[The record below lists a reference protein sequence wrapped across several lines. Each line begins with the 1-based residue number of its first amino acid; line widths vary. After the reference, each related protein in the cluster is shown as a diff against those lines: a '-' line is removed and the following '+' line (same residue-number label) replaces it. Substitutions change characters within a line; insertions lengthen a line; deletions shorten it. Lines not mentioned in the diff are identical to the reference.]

1 MPFRFPLTHATSLV
15 SLHAAVVLF
24 GFAGLFGKWIDW
36 DPVAIVLGRTVVAA
50 LALGLWL
57 RVRRAPVLRPTMSL
71 ALSGAIL
78 ALHWYAFFAAIAA
91 SSVTMGLLGFA
102 SFPLFVLV
110 LERRHRR
117 RPWRTV
123 DLATAALV
131 VAGLALTVREFRWA
145 SADVHGLAWGV
156 LSGFTFAWLVVRTRV
171 FALDGRA
178 SSLAFWLNGFAA
190 LCLLPIVLAM
200 GGTGGTVDAR
210 TLCLILV
217 LGVACTAV
225 AHTVFI
231 VGIAGAGA
239 LTAAII
245 AALEP
250 VYGIGL
256 AWTLLGEVPD
266 VRTGIGAGLLVAA
279 AIVASVKAERMPIP

>member
-1 MPFRFPLTHATSLV
+1 M
-15 SLHAAVVLF
+15 LF

-50 LALGLWL
+50 IALGLWL
-57 RVRRAPVLRPTMSL
+57 RMRRAPLLRPSASL

-78 ALHWYAFFAAIAA
+78 GLHWYAFFAAIAA

-117 RPWRTV
+117 GPWRTV
-123 DLATAALV
+123 DLATGALV
-131 VAGLALTVREFRWA
+131 VAGLTLTVREFNWA
-145 SADVHGLAWGV
+145 NADVHGLAWGIV
-156 LSGFTFAWLVVRTRV
+156 SGFTFAWLVVRTRV
-171 FALDGRA
+171 LTAHNRA
-178 SSLAFWLNGFAA
+178 SSLAFWLNVFAA
-190 LCLLPIVLAM
+190 LCLLPIVLVS
-200 GGTGGTVDAR
+200 GGVGGAVDAR
-210 TLCLILV
+210 ALGLILV
-217 LGVACTAV
+217 LGVLCTAV

-231 VGIAGAGA
+231 VGVAGVGA
-239 LTAAII
+239 LTAAIV

-256 AWTLLGEVPD
+256 AWALLGEVPGIRI
-266 VRTGIGAGLLVAA
+266 VIGAVLLVAA
-279 AIVASVKAERMPIP
+279 AIVASTQAERAPTP